1 MRRINFGNREK
12 YIAEVEGP
20 KPQKRINWDR
30 VVYLFIFFGLVLSL
44 AYYFL
49 GRYVYVN
56 IRGNVA
62 KGNYIV
68 FLPND
73 SWIRDVKIQEKEDV
87 EIGDTLFVFRR
98 EIDDSDNSLFN
109 SIQSASASSQRAILD
124 ARKNILVNEE
134 RIRQNL
140 ELISL
145 YQSKIEQL
153 ELMVILDANSAIRID
168 EYKLEIAKLESQI
181 EVWKEEIRFWRNYIA
196 QAPKVTEDYQTIL
209 SQRLSNINPLQA
221 FLSPVNGRIDRI
233 NYRVNQLVYKGQPVL
248 DILQE
253 EAYILGYI
261 PEDEFGT
268 ILEGDIIKVK
278 FPDKFESEGIVDKI
292 YANQENLPP
301 QYQRNNITPTEY
313 YLAIIHPVNPDDET
327 KWVENYN
334 NSVKLSKSRI
344 F

>member
-1 MRRINFGNREK
+1 
-12 YIAEVEGP
+12 
-20 KPQKRINWDR
+20 
-30 VVYLFIFFGLVLSL
+30 FGLILSL

-56 IRGNVA
+56 IRGNVS

-73 SWIRDVKIQEKEDV
+73 SWIRDMKIQEKDKV

-98 EIDDSDNSLFN
+98 EVDDSDNSLFN

-145 YQSKIEQL
+145 YENKIEQL
-153 ELMVILDANSAIRID
+153 KLMVILDVNSATKID
-168 EYKLEIAKLESQI
+168 EYKLEIAKLRSQI
-181 EVWKEEIRFWRNYIA
+181 EVWKEEIKFWRNYIA
-196 QAPKVTEDYQTIL
+196 QAPKVTEDYQTVL
-209 SQRLSNINPLQA
+209 SQRLSNFNPLQV
-221 FLSPVNGRIDRI
+221 FLSPVEGTVDRV

-248 DILQE
+248 DILQN

-268 ILEGDIIKVK
+268 LLEGDILDVK
-278 FPDKFESEGIVDKI
+278 FTDGYKSEGIVEKI
-292 YANQENLPP
+292 YANLENLPP
-301 QYQRNNITPTEY
+301 QYQRNNITPTQF
-313 YLAIIHPVNPDDET
+313 YLAIIHPVNPADES

-334 NSVKLSKSRI
+334 SSVKLSKSRL